1 MTTFNSKTL
10 HESYNPTTPITVAR
24 TLSNEYITISEG
36 VIEGYQL
43 IQHKELQDNPELVN
57 KIAATTGSKLC
68 TNEGIV
74 YWTEEAESLWM
85 CLRDYRGGIAY
96 TLKAT
101 EGLTGRQ
108 LLRAEMHNER
118 VNSVEP
124 MFTLEAYN
132 TIKGFFFS

>member
-24 TLSNEYITISEG
+24 TLSNEYITISKG

-96 TLKAT
+96 TLKST

-132 TIKGFFFS
+132 TIKGFFFL

>member
-10 HESYNPTTPITVAR
+10 HESYNLTNTPTVVR
-24 TLSNEYITISEG
+24 TLSKEVITITEG

-43 IQHKELQDNPELVN
+43 IQHAELQSQPELVN

-85 CLRDYRGGIAY
+85 CLRDHRGGIAY
-96 TLKAT
+96 TLKET

-108 LLRAEMHNER
+108 LLRAQMHNER
-118 VNSVEP
+118 VQSVEP
-124 MFTLEAYN
+124 MFSLEVYN
-132 TIKGFFFS
+132 TVKDFFF

>member
-24 TLSNEYITISEG
+24 TLSNEYITISKG

-96 TLKAT
+96 TLKST

-108 LLRAEMHNER
+108 LLRAEMHNDR
-118 VNSVEP
+118 VTSVEP
-124 MFTLEAYN
+124 MFTLEVYN
-132 TIKGFFFS
+132 TIKNFFF